1 MDNAVKSDVKPEN
14 TIVKTD
20 KKTDEKVVRP
30 KRKYIKKKD
39 RLNGIVIKNEP
50 VIIRFD

>member
-1 MDNAVKSDVKPEN
+1 MDSNTKTDTNAVPPV
-14 TIVKTD
+14 VKTD

-39 RLNGIVIKNEP
+39 RLNGIIIKNEP
-50 VIIRFD
+50 VVIRFD

>member
-1 MDNAVKSDVKPEN
+1 METAVKSDITSAPPV
-14 TIVKTD
+14 VQSD

-39 RLNGIVIKNEP
+39 RLKGIVIKNEA

>member
-1 MDNAVKSDVKPEN
+1 MDSNEKTDTKLLPPV
-14 TIVKTD
+14 VKTD

-39 RLNGIVIKNEP
+39 RLNGIIIKNEP
-50 VIIRFD
+50 VVIRFD